1 VRDKPSFAGAILEIG
16 YGREMAAKV
25 IDMLPALALALLLA
39 QATPDAAAAQPPA
52 AVAPTVAPDD
62 GDVPKGAPSDDY
74 GLVAWCR
81 GALRG
86 HMDLFTIVKPEL
98 ISLQRSGEAAQNE
111 KSDLEQ
117 MQAGREY
124 IALYRRAM
132 AKAEAA
138 HPELHARGLAV
149 DAEGEAIWDAAK
161 QAEPRT
167 RMWSWLMW
175 DLPGRC
181 ETAAHRLLGTNHD
194 GGAPPPALLR
204 GPQ

>member
-1 VRDKPSFAGAILEIG
+1 MILETG
-16 YGREMAAKV
+16 YGREMAVKV
-25 IDMLPALALALLLA
+25 IDMLPALALALLLV
-39 QATPDAAAAQPPA
+39 QAAAPDVAAAQPPEA
-52 AVAPTVAPDD
+52 AAPMAESDD

-86 HMDLFTIVKPEL
+86 HMDLFTVVKPEL
-98 ISLQRSGEAAQNE
+98 ISLQRPGEAAQNE
-111 KSDLEQ
+111 KSDLAQ

-149 DAEGEAIWDAAK
+149 DAQGEAIWDAAK

-181 ETAAHRLLGTNHD
+181 ETAAHRLLGTNPD
-194 GGAPPPALLR
+194 GGKPPPPILL